1 MADLGKSQANWNS
14 FFRRVGRTY
23 LALLRV
29 FRLLEDQLTGSSVRV
44 RNVMDANANFDAV
57 SLSGVDIGTNTDTK
71 GQLYAR
77 ITGGGPYTVT
87 LYKATGGGGGDA
99 VASGSA
105 SAGADVTLTASNS
118 SGITG
123 TITLAGSVTAEADDA
138 HYLSC
143 YVDWPLHA
151 LNVFNSDGTSDKDS
165 LSRNEFEDLLDELAG
180 DVRGQKAKI
189 RASFARFMIRFAD
202 NNGTQGYG
210 AEFLLDGSSSLLTNS
225 PNEDGSGSVTRT
237 ITGQLVALRQAME
250 DDGTAGEQDVVKLAV
265 SGSAGTFA
273 SSNDGAG
280 TVSSHTPDEQCPA
293 GRHTFS
299 CTDDTVGRE
308 RFSHVFVPSDGGP
321 GFSVTGPVVGQAYTG
336 PLGFGP
342 ITIARTLNKTGDGS
356 NTELAAASSHTVSG
370 ETENNTD
377 DGVLHWQIVSNGSN
391 WDLSFYS
398 SSNMASGDLVAKATN
413 VATGAAYVASE
424 KNGSGLTVVGTIG
437 SGPTTTTSGTLDLQ
451 VFKSQNSSNVADSF
465 YIDTTVTAGGGEIQ
479 TIMTEEFE
487 YPLNSDTSGSESIS
501 DDYAKGNTYE
511 EFAAAP

>member
-44 RNVMDANANFDAV
+44 RNVLDVSSNFDAV
-57 SLSGVDIGTNTDTK
+57 SLSGVDIGVNTDTK

-77 ITGGGPYTVT
+77 VTGSGPYTVT
-87 LYKATGGGGGDA
+87 LYKDTGGGGGDA

-105 SAGADVTLTASNS
+105 NAGADATLTASNS

-123 TITLAGSVTAEADDA
+123 TVTLAGSVTVEEDDV

-143 YVDWPLHA
+143 YVDWPKHV

-165 LSRNEFEDLLDELAG
+165 LSRNEIEDLLDELAG

-189 RASFARFMIRFAD
+189 RASFARFLVRFAD
-202 NNGTQGYG
+202 SNGTQGYG
-210 AEFLLDGSSSLLTNS
+210 AEFLLDSSNSLLTNS
-225 PNEDGSGSVTRT
+225 PDEDGSGSVTRT
-237 ITGQLVALRQAME
+237 ITGLLVALRQAME
-250 DDGTAGEQDVVKLAV
+250 DDSTAGEQDVVKLAV
-265 SGSAGTFA
+265 AGTAGTFA

-280 TVSSHTPDEQCPA
+280 TVSSHTPDEQSPA
-293 GRHTFS
+293 GRHKFI
-299 CTDDTVGRE
+299 CTDATIGRE
-308 RFSHVFVPSDGGP
+308 RFSHGFVPSDGGP
-321 GFSVTGPVVGQAYTG
+321 GYNVSGPIVGQAYTG

-342 ITIARTLNKTGDGS
+342 ITIARTLSKTGDGS
-356 NTELAAASSHTVSG
+356 DLNLDPASAHTVTG
-370 ETENNTD
+370 ENENNTD

-391 WDLSFYS
+391 WDISFYS
-398 SSNMASGDLVAKATN
+398 SSNLASGDLVAKATN
-413 VATGAAYVASE
+413 VATDAAYVASE
-424 KNGSGLTVVGTIG
+424 KNGSGLTVVGVVG

-451 VFKSQNSSNVADSF
+451 VFKSQNSNNVSDSF
-465 YIDTTVTAGGGEIQ
+465 YVDTTVTAGGGEIQ
-479 TIMTEEFE
+479 TIMTEEFQ

-501 DDYAKGNTYE
+501 DDYAKANTYE